1 MNRDVLNSDR
11 NRIVIFENNIVVDKN
26 LPKWRRAEYGL
37 EKTTVNGN
45 NSNGIISNSNG
56 IISNTNEYLINYD
69 TDTMSYPEQIR
80 SRDIDSDVNSGT
92 RWLPL
97 YEVAE
102 GVSFDDLASA
112 GIKDL
117 TRLIAEK
124 KLKFVIGG
132 YGSFGNTQ
140 GGPIVLSNNMT
151 LSEITS
157 SYENKIQEA
166 TAKTEKKSIFN
177 KIKSIFKKNEVDVKE
192 VEKYVDAIQF
202 FSMVKASSKESV
214 ATYRD
219 RISDYLKQIH
229 NAVTVGQT
237 SLVEELLR
245 GLVTNK
251 YESVLFAEGLYYV
264 VNEEQMVNFVSKCER
279 GIKLDYVKNFTRPM
293 PQDVVDKIAKINQL
307 EVFDNYVVLYY
318 DPDGKVYKETAR
330 EEAKRKDPIIFG
342 VIAGSNKLYYVADW
356 VDEYCDL
363 TLEAFVDA
371 IGITKDDIHMDAE
384 KIKKE
389 KKNTNNEVQ
398 NNKKHKKRSY
408 KKRKSNKKIN
418 TDELQ

>member
-1 MNRDVLNSDR
+1 MEILKGNRLT
-11 NRIVIFENNIVVDKN
+11 IFEKKVVVDKN
-26 LPKWRRAEYGL
+26 LPKWRRAEAGL
-37 EKTTVNGN
+37 NKTNVEDNPN
-45 NSNGIISNSNG
+45 SINSNVSNITLSEYFITNG
-56 IISNTNEYLINYD
+56 END
-69 TDTMSYPEQIR
+69 PDAMSYSDQIR
-80 SRDIDSDVNSGT
+80 SRDIDRDVNAAT
-92 RWLPL
+92 KWLPL

-102 GVSFDDLASA
+102 GVSFDALASA

-140 GGPIVLSNNMT
+140 GGTLVLNSNPAMDTVVSNYNTQLQIAMEK
-151 LSEITS
+151 S
-157 SYENKIQEA
+157 
-166 TAKTEKKSIFN
+166 AKNNIFN
-177 KIKSIFKKNEVDVKE
+177 KIKSFFKKKETEVKE
-192 VEKYVDAIQF
+192 DEKYMDALQF

-219 RISDYLKQIH
+219 RVSDYLKSIH

-237 SLVEELLR
+237 ALVEDLLR

-264 VNEEQMVNFVSKCER
+264 VNEQQMVSFVKQCEK
-279 GIKLDYVKNFTRPM
+279 GIKLEYVKNFTRPM
-293 PQDVVDKIAKINQL
+293 PQDIVDKIAKINQL

-318 DPDGKVYKETAR
+318 DPDGKIYKETAR

-342 VIAGSNKLYYVADW
+342 VIAGSEKLYYVADW

-363 TLEAFVDA
+363 TLEAFIDA
-371 IGITKDDIHMDAE
+371 IGVKKDELHMDYDPS
-384 KIKKE
+384 KVKKE
-389 KKNTNNEVQ
+389 DNSKEVTKKKKNKKTKKNN
-398 NNKKHKKRSY
+398 
-408 KKRKSNKKIN
+408 
-418 TDELQ
+418 

>member
-1 MNRDVLNSDR
+1 MEILKGNRLT
-11 NRIVIFENNIVVDKN
+11 IFENKVVVDKN
-26 LPKWRRAEYGL
+26 LPKWRRAEAGL
-37 EKTTVNGN
+37 NKTNVEDNPN
-45 NSNGIISNSNG
+45 SINSNVSNMTLSEYFITNG
-56 IISNTNEYLINYD
+56 GND
-69 TDTMSYPEQIR
+69 PDAMSYSDQIR
-80 SRDIDSDVNSGT
+80 SRDIDRDVSAAT
-92 RWLPL
+92 KWLPL

-102 GVSFDDLASA
+102 GVSFDALASA

-140 GGPIVLSNNMT
+140 GGTLILNSNPAMDTVVSNYNTQLQIAMEK
-151 LSEITS
+151 S
-157 SYENKIQEA
+157 
-166 TAKTEKKSIFN
+166 AKNNIFN
-177 KIKSIFKKNEVDVKE
+177 KIKSLFKKRESEVKE
-192 VEKYVDAIQF
+192 DEKYMDALQF

-219 RISDYLKQIH
+219 RVSDYLKSIH

-237 SLVEELLR
+237 ALVEDLLR

-264 VNEEQMVNFVSKCER
+264 VNEQQMVSFVKQCEK
-279 GIKLDYVKNFTRPM
+279 GIKLEYVKNFTRPM
-293 PQDVVDKIAKINQL
+293 PQDIVDKIAKINQL

-318 DPDGKVYKETAR
+318 DPDGKIYKETAR

-342 VIAGSNKLYYVADW
+342 VIAGSEKLYYIADW

-363 TLEAFVDA
+363 TLEAFIDA
-371 IGITKDDIHMDAE
+371 IGVKKDELHMDYDPSKVKE
-384 KIKKE
+384 EVKSKKTTKK
-389 KKNTNNEVQ
+389 KKN
-398 NNKKHKKRSY
+398 KK
-408 KKRKSNKKIN
+408 N
-418 TDELQ
+418 

>member
-1 MNRDVLNSDR
+1 MSRDILTNDR
-11 NRIVIFENNIVVDKN
+11 NRLVIFEKNIIVDKN
-26 LPKWRRAEYGL
+26 LPKWRRAEAGL
-37 EKTTVNGN
+37 NKTNIEDN
-45 NSNGIISNSNG
+45 PNSINSNLTLSEYFI
-56 IISNTNEYLINYD
+56 TNANND
-69 TDTMSYPEQIR
+69 PDGMSYSDQIR
-80 SRDIDSDVNSGT
+80 SRDIDSDVNAST
-92 RWLPL
+92 IWLPL

-102 GVSFDDLASA
+102 GVSFDALASA

-140 GGPIVLSNNMT
+140 GGTLILNSNSAMDTVVSNYNTQLQAAMEK
-151 LSEITS
+151 S
-157 SYENKIQEA
+157 
-166 TAKTEKKSIFN
+166 AKNSIFN
-177 KIKSIFKKNEVDVKE
+177 KIKSLFKKNEAEVKE
-192 VEKYVDAIQF
+192 DEKYMDALQF

-237 SLVEELLR
+237 SLVEDLLR

-251 YESVLFAEGLYYV
+251 YESVLFAEGLYYI
-264 VNEEQMVNFVSKCER
+264 VNEEQMVNFVSKCEK

-318 DPDGKVYKETAR
+318 DPDGKIYKETAR

-371 IGITKDDIHMDAE
+371 IGLAKEDLHMDAY
-384 KIKKE
+384 KIKKDNKE
-389 KKNTNNEVQ
+389 ETKEPVKKN
-398 NNKKHKKRSY
+398 KKRNY
-408 KKRKSNKKIN
+408 RRKTSNKK
-418 TDELQ
+418 TK

>member
-1 MNRDVLNSDR
+1 MTEILSKKNRLTL
-11 NRIVIFENNIVVDKN
+11 FENNVIVDKR
-26 LPKWRRAEYGL
+26 LPKWQRAEAGL
-37 EKTTVNGN
+37 QKTNVEDNPNSIN
-45 NSNGIISNSNG
+45 NNVTLSEYFI
-56 IISNTNEYLINYD
+56 TNAEND
-69 TDTMSYPEQIR
+69 PDAMSYSDQIR
-80 SRDIDSDVNSGT
+80 SRDIDGNVNSST
-92 RWLPL
+92 IWLPL
-97 YEVAE
+97 YEIAE
-102 GVSFDDLASA
+102 GVSFDTLASA

-140 GGPIVLSNNMT
+140 SGTIILNSNSAMDTVVSNYNTQLQIAMEK
-151 LSEITS
+151 S
-157 SYENKIQEA
+157 
-166 TAKTEKKSIFN
+166 AKNNIFN
-177 KIKSIFKKNEVDVKE
+177 KIKSLFKKKE
-192 VEKYVDAIQF
+192 SEIKEDEKYMDALQF

-219 RISDYLKQIH
+219 RVSDYLKSIH

-237 SLVEELLR
+237 ALVEDLLK

-264 VNEEQMVNFVSKCER
+264 INEEQMVEFVSQCEK

-293 PQDVVDKIAKINQL
+293 PQDIVDKIAKINQL

-318 DPDGKVYKETAR
+318 DPEGKVYKETAR

-342 VIAGSNKLYYVADW
+342 VIAGSTKLYYIADW

-363 TLEAFVDA
+363 TLEKFIDA
-371 IGITKDDIHMDAE
+371 IGVKKEELHMDYPNVQSEETIATPKE
-384 KIKKE
+384 SPKKKNRRFKKKKE
-389 KKNTNNEVQ
+389 KKTN
-398 NNKKHKKRSY
+398 
-408 KKRKSNKKIN
+408 
-418 TDELQ
+418 